1 MKKRGNLP
9 TSTMEFYLFRRKIM
23 INEIAYANKE
33 EWLKLRRELGI
44 GGSDAGAVIGFN
56 PYKSAYT
63 LWAEKTGKVPEFEG
77 NLTTEVGSFL
87 EEFVAQMF
95 TKETGKK
102 VRRKN
107 RILVNED
114 YPFAFADVDRMV
126 VGEDSI
132 LEIKTTNSFPIM
144 KQARKGEFPEQYYAQ
159 VVHYLAVTGAK
170 KAYLAILIE
179 CRDFKIFELERDE
192 EEISALMNA
201 EKEFWNL
208 VQTDTPPTADCL
220 KSTSDTLVAIY
231 PTSNEESVSL
241 AIYERELAEYCL
253 IQSQIKEFEA
263 MKDGLANKIKSY
275 MQEASKGSYANY
287 NVSWVS
293 SERKTFDTKAFAKDN
308 PDLDLSKYYKVSN
321 VRTFKVSEKGGK

>member
-1 MKKRGNLP
+1 
-9 TSTMEFYLFRRKIM
+9 M
-23 INEIAYANKE
+23 IKEIAYQNKE
-33 EWLKLRRELGI
+33 EWLKLRKELGI

-77 NLTTEVGSFL
+77 NLTTKVGSYL
-87 EEFVAQMF
+87 EDLVANIF
-95 TKETGKK
+95 TEETGKK

-159 VVHYLAVTGAK
+159 IVHYLAVTGAK
-170 KAYLAILIE
+170 KAYLAVLIE
-179 CRDFKIFELERDE
+179 CRDFKVFELERDE
-192 EEISALMNA
+192 EEIAALMSA
-201 EKEFWNL
+201 EKDFWNL
-208 VQTDTPPTADCL
+208 VQTDTQPAADCL

-231 PTSNEESVSL
+231 PTSNTDSVNL
-241 AIYERELAEYCL
+241 FGYENELAQYMAV
-253 IQSQIKEFEA
+253 SAQIKALEEQ
-263 MKDGLANKIKSY
+263 KDGFANRIKAY
-275 MQEASKGSYANY
+275 LGEAGRGESEGYK
-287 NVSWVS
+287 VSWTS

-308 PDLDLSKYYKVSN
+308 PDVDMSKYYKVSN
-321 VRTFKVSEKGGK
+321 VRTFKVSEVK

>member
-1 MKKRGNLP
+1 
-9 TSTMEFYLFRRKIM
+9 M
-23 INEIAYANKE
+23 IKEIAYQNKE

-63 LWAEKTGKVPEFEG
+63 LWAEKTNRVPEFEG

-170 KAYLAILIE
+170 KAYLAVLIE

-192 EEISALMNA
+192 DEISALMNA

-231 PTSNEESVSL
+231 PTSNADSVNL
-241 AIYERELAEYCL
+241 FGYENELSQYMAV
-253 IQSQIKEFEA
+253 QAQIKALEEQKDAIANRIKAYLGEA
-263 MKDGLANKIKSY
+263 GRGESEGYK
-275 MQEASKGSYANY
+275 
-287 NVSWVS
+287 VSWSS
-293 SERKTFDTKAFAKDN
+293 SERKTFDSKAFAKDN
-308 PDLDLSKYYKVSN
+308 PNVDMSKYYKVSN
-321 VRTFKVSEKGGK
+321 VRTFKVSEVK